1 MKPEAYRRMKVA
13 GRLFVLI
20 GFSLPAVCILLLVL
34 RLGELVVPAIL
45 GYGVLTVVFIVL
57 GAVLWAS
64 GWILEGNNP

>member
-20 GFSLPAVCILLLVL
+20 AFSVPAVCILLLML

-45 GYGVLTVVFIVL
+45 EFGALAAVFIVL
-57 GAVLWAS
+57 GGILWVG
-64 GWILEGNNP
+64 GWILEGNIP